1 MPQKQK
7 ENIVLPESS
16 PAERERKRQMIG
28 TLNKEKREAL
38 EITIDNFAYEA
49 GVSRS
54 NLIRVENGKN
64 HSIETLLIILHS
76 LSISE
81 ADFFSLVQER
91 LAEQK
96 ATEKKAKSQ

>member
-7 ENIVLPESS
+7 ENIVLPKST

-28 TLNKEKREAL
+28 ILIKEKREAM

-54 NLIRVENGKN
+54 NLIRVENGQN
-64 HSIETLLIILHS
+64 PSIETLLIILHS
-76 LSISE
+76 LSITE
-81 ADFFSLVQER
+81 ADFFILVQER
-91 LAEQK
+91 LAAQK
-96 ATEKKAKSQ
+96 ASEKKSKSQ